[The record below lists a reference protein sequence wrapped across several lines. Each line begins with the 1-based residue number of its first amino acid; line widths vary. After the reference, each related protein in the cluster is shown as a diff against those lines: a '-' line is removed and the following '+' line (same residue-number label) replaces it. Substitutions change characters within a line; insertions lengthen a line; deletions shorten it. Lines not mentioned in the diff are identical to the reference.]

1 MDVRPLRDKVLLKRI
16 DAPETTKGGII
27 IPDTAAEKPQEG
39 EIFAV
44 GNGYVMEDGTVKPL
58 AVKKGDRVLFGKYG
72 GTEINI
78 GGEDYII
85 LEEKE
90 IVAVLD

>member
-1 MDVRPLRDKVLLKRI
+1 MDVRPLRDKVLIRRI

-27 IPDTAAEKPQEG
+27 IPDTAAEQPQEG

-44 GNGYVMEDGTVKPL
+44 GNGYVMEDGSVRPL
-58 AVKKGDRVLFGKYG
+58 EVKKGDRVLFGKYG

-78 GGEDYII
+78 GGEDYLI